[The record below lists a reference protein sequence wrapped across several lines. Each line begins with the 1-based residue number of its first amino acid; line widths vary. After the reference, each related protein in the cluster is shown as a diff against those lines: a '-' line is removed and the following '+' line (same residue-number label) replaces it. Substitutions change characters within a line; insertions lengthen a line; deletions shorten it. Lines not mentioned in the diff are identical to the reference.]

1 MKPDAAIFRE
11 AIRRAGCRPEECFFT
26 DDKAVNIRAAVQ
38 LGIDAV
44 QFNGAAAL
52 QDELT
57 QRGVEWQAGEFSKG
71 I

>member
-11 AIRRAGCRPEECFFT
+11 AIRRAGCRPEECFFI

-44 QFNGAAAL
+44 QFSGAAAL